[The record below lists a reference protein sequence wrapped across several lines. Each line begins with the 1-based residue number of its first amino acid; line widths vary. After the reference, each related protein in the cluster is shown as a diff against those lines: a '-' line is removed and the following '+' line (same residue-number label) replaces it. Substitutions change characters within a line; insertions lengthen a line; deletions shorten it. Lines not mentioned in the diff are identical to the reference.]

1 MDRVAGTWRTCKCK
15 CYSPSQFT
23 ITVTR
28 EGKQQVLTTEK
39 TRDVTGD
46 SASGAGA
53 PARRTH
59 THCHYEDTAHTR
71 AATIVFR
78 AAE

>member
-1 MDRVAGTWRTCKCK
+1 MRRGINLF
-15 CYSPSQFT
+15 YSPSQFT

-53 PARRTH
+53 LARRTH
-59 THCHYEDTAHTR
+59 THSHYEDTVQHT
-71 AATIVFR
+71 ASIATIVFR